1 MTIAVCG
8 KWCLYDGQ
16 FGGIPMYNR
25 GIARGYVEQGHE
37 ALLICP
43 KWNPA
48 LPDESAPAPGIRIL
62 RVRLPHIPSRAM
74 RGRFGGL
81 ARFAESWL
89 LSREVRRA
97 LDSLIASGSVQAAEF
112 AESSLEGY
120 HSMGRL
126 GIPHFLRCHTPLGL
140 LKSFYGPS
148 EFGYGR
154 AALGME
160 AALIRRAPLLTTPS
174 EDLRRQIVTLFGVPE
189 GRVSVVPNPV
199 EPDVY
204 RPPQHSDDGRPPTV
218 LHVGRLDSRKGGT
231 VLGEAAP
238 AILRQ
243 VPEARI
249 VFAGQDRPGPEG
261 EGVAASILRACPP
274 DAAARLVFAGEVDEA
289 RLVELYAES
298 RVCVVPSMIYESFSY
313 TAAQAMSCA
322 RPVAASRIGGIPE
335 VVADGV
341 TGRLVP
347 PGDAGALAAAVVR
360 LLGDP
365 AGARAMG
372 QAGRERVLARFTPA
386 IAARTNLSMLGL
398 EGAAP

>member
-1 MTIAVCG
+1 MTIAICG

-25 GIARGYVEQGHE
+25 GIARGYAEHGHE

-62 RVRLPHIPSRAM
+62 RFSPPRIPTRAM

-89 LSREVRRA
+89 ISREVRRA
-97 LDSLIASGSVQAAEF
+97 LDRLIATGAVQAAEF
-112 AESSLEGY
+112 AESSLEGC
-120 HSMGRL
+120 HSAGRL
-126 GIPHFLRCHTPLGL
+126 KIPHFVRCHTPLTL
-140 LKSFYGPS
+140 LKSFYPPAEFRYGP
-148 EFGYGR
+148 
-154 AALGME
+154 AALRME

-174 EDLRRQIVTLFGVPE
+174 EDLRRQIVSLFDIPE
-189 GRVSVVPNPV
+189 SRVSVVPNPV

-204 RPPQHSDDGRPPTV
+204 CPLNQAADERPPTV

-238 AILRQ
+238 AILGQ

-249 VFAGQDRPGPEG
+249 VFAGQDRSGADG
-261 EGVAASILRACPP
+261 RGIVQAILAGCPP
-274 DAAARLVFAGEVDEA
+274 GARERLVFAGEVDEA
-289 RLVELYAES
+289 SLVELYAES
-298 RVCVVPSMIYESFSY
+298 SVCVVPSMIYESFSY

-335 VVADGV
+335 VVEDGV
-341 TGRLVP
+341 TGQLVP
-347 PGDAGALAAAVVR
+347 PGDAAALAEAVAR
-360 LLGDP
+360 ILGDP
-365 AGARAMG
+365 ARARAMG

-386 IAARTNLSMLGL
+386 IAARMNLRLLGL